1 MEWGLFGQIVLF
13 IIIINA
19 IAKTFVKCVH
29 NAHCKTCKQP

>member
-13 IIIINA
+13 IIINA
-19 IAKTFVKCVH
+19 FAKTFVKCVH